1 MEHLPVALNAIKLGA
16 PHAELAKDKAKYR
29 IQKARGRI
37 PREDPGIT
45 DQWAMEDKGYVL
57 KRRSEVASDEEVVE
71 VVRHR
76 GEVLPRRPGARRQT
90 SSVNGRYQRDAG
102 GYGSESEGS
111 VPPRGRRARSTGGKS
126 RKGRGSSS
134 SSSSSNLGSS
144 SGSEK
149 EIKKAR
155 RKKWITGGF
164 AAVATIH
171 AASKVYSSIE
181 NHDKRVIAVQQGTI
195 SPEEAHKQART
206 ARWQDAAAIGI
217 AALGIKGAISEWK
230 EMTEEHEEHMKR
242 CQEHEEHHRKRLE
255 RQRRQRARDQHGGY
269 YKGRDGH
276 WYYDGQDQQYS
287 TQSRSRG
294 GRSDS
299 TYNQLDGPRQGDRKM
314 IEGPPGRGRSAYND
328 QDSDSE
334 SPVRD
339 RSRKRV
345 SRYHDD

>member
-1 MEHLPVALNAIKLGA
+1 MEYLPHTLNAVKMGA
-16 PHAELAKDKAKYR
+16 PMIEPMRDKAKYR
-29 IQKARGRI
+29 IDKARGRVAK
-37 PREDPGIT
+37 EDPGIK
-45 DQWAMEDKGYVL
+45 DSWAMEDKGYVL

-76 GEVLPRRPGARRQT
+76 GQVLPRRPGARRRT
-90 SSVNGRYQRDAG
+90 SSMDGRYQRDAG

-111 VPPRGRRARSTGGKS
+111 VPPRNRRAQSNGGKS
-126 RKGRGSSS
+126 RRGGGYDSS

-144 SGSEK
+144 SGSEQ

-181 NHDKRVIAVQQGTI
+181 NHDKRVIAVQQGTM
-195 SPEEAHKQART
+195 SPEEAHKQARS

-230 EMTEEHEEHMKR
+230 EMTEEHEEHKKR
-242 CQEHEEHHRKRLE
+242 CEEHEEHHRKRLE
-255 RQRRQRARDQHGGY
+255 HQRRMRARQQGGY
-269 YKGRDGH
+269 YKGRDGN
-276 WYYDGQDQQYS
+276 WYYDGQDMQDS
-287 TQSRSRG
+287 VRSRG
-294 GRSDS
+294 ARSNS
-299 TYNQLDGPRQGDRKM
+299 TNDQLAGPRQGERKM
-314 IEGPPGRGRSAYND
+314 IEAPPSRGRNAYND
-328 QDSDSE
+328 EDSDSE

-339 RSRKRV
+339 KSRKRV